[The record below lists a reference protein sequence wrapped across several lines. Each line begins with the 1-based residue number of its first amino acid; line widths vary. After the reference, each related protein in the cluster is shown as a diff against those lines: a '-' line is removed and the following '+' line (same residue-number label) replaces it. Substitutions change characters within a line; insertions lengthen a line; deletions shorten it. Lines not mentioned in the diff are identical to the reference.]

1 MKRIW
6 VLALLL
12 AASLAPAQENANT
25 SVPVTV
31 LGYDLNVVW
40 PAPTL
45 QLFGP
50 DCDNAARA
58 AFLMAHE
65 LDPRVP
71 EEVERHACYR
81 LLIGGADKQATTV
94 NFISGYTR
102 QGAGYNLTFERS
114 SADGRLL
121 QVWEK
126 QGAPALVY
134 VFTFGDKQIDLIVG
148 QVELAAANEG

>member
-12 AASLAPAQENANT
+12 VLSLAAAQNNANT
-25 SVPVTV
+25 AVPVTV

-40 PAPTL
+40 PAPAL

-58 AFLMAHE
+58 AFVMAHE
-65 LDPRVP
+65 LDQRVP

-81 LLIGGADKQATTV
+81 LLVSGADKQATTV

-102 QGAGYNLTFERS
+102 QGAGYTLTFERS

-134 VFTFGDKQIDLIVG
+134 VYTFAADRIDLVVG
-148 QVELAAANEG
+148 QVELAVANEG